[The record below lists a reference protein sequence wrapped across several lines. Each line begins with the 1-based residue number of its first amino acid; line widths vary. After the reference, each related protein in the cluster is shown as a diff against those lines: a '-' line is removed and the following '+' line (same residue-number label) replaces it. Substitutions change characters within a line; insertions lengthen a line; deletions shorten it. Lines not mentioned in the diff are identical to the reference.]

1 MISSFRIVRY
11 VFRGRTDSKW
21 QNRDVQQPA
30 KESEEHTVLLKAG
43 KIKLG
48 MRNAMEFRKGSGSEF
63 GQESNAIR
71 GVRTE
76 FSTLL
81 KITNL
86 SPL

>member
-1 MISSFRIVRY
+1 M
-11 VFRGRTDSKW
+11 
-21 QNRDVQQPA
+21 
-30 KESEEHTVLLKAG
+30 LKAG